1 MSLSSSA
8 IRMEEKRNEL
18 RRRAKV
24 DLDVK
29 LDRTGKKDVID
40 KKNTK
45 ILSDEKPCLR
55 RQLEGGGDAE
65 VVFLNMCHVSTK
77 HCNYTESIL
86 IWDKH

>member
-29 LDRTGKKDVID
+29 LDKTGKKDVID
-40 KKNTK
+40 KK
-45 ILSDEKPCLR
+45 I
-55 RQLEGGGDAE
+55 Q
-65 VVFLNMCHVSTK
+65 
-77 HCNYTESIL
+77 
-86 IWDKH
+86 

>member
-29 LDRTGKKDVID
+29 LDKTGKKTDVID
-40 KKNTK
+40 KKQRYFQTSS
-45 ILSDEKPCLR
+45 L
-55 RQLEGGGDAE
+55 
-65 VVFLNMCHVSTK
+65 V
-77 HCNYTESIL
+77 
-86 IWDKH
+86 

>member
-40 KKNTK
+40 KKKYKDTVRREA
-45 ILSDEKPCLR
+45 LSKAST
-55 RQLEGGGDAE
+55 GG
-65 VVFLNMCHVSTK
+65 
-77 HCNYTESIL
+77 
-86 IWDKH
+86 WR